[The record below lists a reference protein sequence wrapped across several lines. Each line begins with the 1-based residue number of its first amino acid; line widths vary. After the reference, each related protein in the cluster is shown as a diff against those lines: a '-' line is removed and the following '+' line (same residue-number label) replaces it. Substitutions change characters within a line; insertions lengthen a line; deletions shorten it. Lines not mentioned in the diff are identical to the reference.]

1 MKDLTLVSVP
11 IPFPLFGA
19 PDVTHPDSITAM
31 LASRGTMASRIRQ
44 AVFLVS
50 QSLITAGP
58 TPARATGGHSIAVEL
73 CVSPHQAWGSA
84 RWPHLR
90 TVLPA
95 SHDPGQSKR
104 GGKGAGRVSRGT
116 VPQKYGLLGSQA
128 PLSAWEVGKA
138 GLIGPFFGEKRGL
151 LSLCSKTPR
160 HCVGT
165 PPALWAGEAAYRRDQ
180 VTLAFQGPVRAAVLW
195 HCQVSWHSDEAWPA
209 SCCLTPLRWVN
220 RCQSTCRPALP
231 GLSLF
236 SHRHHVL
243 HDRSGS

>member
-1 MKDLTLVSVP
+1 MVLKILYFFFRELLLNQPPQSCLFAVEFRVQMKDLTLVSVP

-31 LASRGTMASRIRQ
+31 LASHGTMASRIRQ
-44 AVFLVS
+44 AVFLLS

-58 TPARATGGHSIAVEL
+58 TPARATVGHSIAVEL

-95 SHDPGQSKR
+95 SHDPGQNKR
-104 GGKGAGRVSRGT
+104 GDKGAGRVSRGT

-128 PLSAWEVGKA
+128 PPSAWEVGKA

-160 HCVGT
+160 
-165 PPALWAGEAAYRRDQ
+165 ALCGDTTRTEGWGGCLQEGPGHSGFPGPCPCRRP
-180 VTLAFQGPVRAAVLW
+180 VALSGFLAQ
-195 HCQVSWHSDEAWPA
+195 
-209 SCCLTPLRWVN
+209 
-220 RCQSTCRPALP
+220 
-231 GLSLF
+231 
-236 SHRHHVL
+236 
-243 HDRSGS
+243 